1 MVFPSSI
8 AMHFSDSVTVTMTPR
23 KSPRKKLTETM
34 TKLQDHLWKTKYNL
48 HRCDVRVKKLTPEKI
63 ATADI
68 HSEGIWDQQVM
79 IKEFYVKQKQKP
91 SIFDINRQEAKEQGD
106 KMIRNK
112 RSSTTRRIRPSIRGM
127 DEEKYRKMKP
137 RVPVPEAKRRE
148 LESGWKKTENS
159 KEIKQVI
166 VLLLTIMLNITKI
179 TMVHA

>member
-1 MVFPSSI
+1 
-8 AMHFSDSVTVTMTPR
+8 MTPR
-23 KSPRKKLTETM
+23 KSPRKRLTETM
-34 TKLQDHLWKTKYNL
+34 TKLQAHLWKTQYNL
-48 HRCDVRVKKLTPEKI
+48 HRCDVRVKRLTPEKI

-79 IKEFYVKQKQKP
+79 IKEFYIKQKQKP
-91 SIFDINRQEAKEQGD
+91 SIFDINEQEAKGQGN

-179 TMVHA
+179 TITMVHA

>member
-1 MVFPSSI
+1 MGFPSSI
-8 AMHFSDSVTVTMTPR
+8 AMLFSDSVTVTMTPR
-23 KSPRKKLTETM
+23 KSPRKRLTETM
-34 TKLQDHLWKTKYNL
+34 TKLQAHLWKTQYNL
-48 HRCDVRVKKLTPEKI
+48 HRCDVKVKRLTPERI

-79 IKEFYVKQKQKP
+79 IKEFYIKQKQKP
-91 SIFDINRQEAKEQGD
+91 SIFDINEQEAKGQGN